1 MSISHALR
9 CSNCLLSLL
18 QGLSRLE
25 ERSQRMDKVISLD
38 RVGLKLSILIKTVN
52 AIQKS
57 ANRKTEKETEKTGEE
72 EDSVDCLASL
82 LFRMKTSDNF

>member
-1 MSISHALR
+1 MSIYHALR

-25 ERSQRMDKVISLD
+25 DHSQRMDKVISLD

-57 ANRKTEKETEKTGEE
+57 ANRKTETESETGEE

-82 LFRMKTSDNF
+82 LFKMRTSDNF

>member
-57 ANRKTEKETEKTGEE
+57 ANRKTETEKTGEE
-72 EDSVDCLASL
+72 MDSVDCLASL
-82 LFRMKTSDNF
+82 LFRMNTSDNF